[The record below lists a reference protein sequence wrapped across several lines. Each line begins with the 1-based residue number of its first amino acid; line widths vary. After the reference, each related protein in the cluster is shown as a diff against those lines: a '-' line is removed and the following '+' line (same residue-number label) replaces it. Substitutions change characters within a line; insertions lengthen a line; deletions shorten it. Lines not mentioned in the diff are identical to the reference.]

1 MLNHDDEQTASET
14 LDEMGEALK
23 KDADTTVD
31 HVKTAGEWVSDKA
44 RDTKDAVENEAEEH
58 GLNDGDPSRNDD

>member
-23 KDADTTVD
+23 KDADTTAE
-31 HVKTAGEWVSDKA
+31 HVKDAGEWVADKA
-44 RDTKDAVENEAEEH
+44 GDAKDAVENEAEEH
-58 GLNDGDPSRNDD
+58 GLNDGDPSRDDD